1 MQGRCT
7 LGNAHLAFTS
17 HDIKLDDEC
26 VTIHEVTACGD
37 VDNIIISDDQCHI
50 ISGPESVVLRLDYL
64 HINTSLS
71 ADIEITAPS
80 NRQCH
85 TQDGNLV
92 IRVNTNAPR
101 QQEATEEQRVMN
113 LHEEFVVGPTN
124 NSNNNNN
131 THNFIESLIT
141 DIGPFQDKQCVI
153 CQNSYAEQQWHTF
166 LPCAHGYHSM
176 CIREWIKRSNKCP
189 ECNRCIYNDQA

>member
-124 NSNNNNN
+124 NNNNNN
-131 THNFIESLIT
+131 THTTSLNRSSRTSDHFKTNSASYARTPTPNNNGTHSYHVHT
-141 DIGPFQDKQCVI
+141 DITPCV
-153 CQNSYAEQQWHTF
+153 YAN
-166 LPCAHGYHSM
+166 G
-176 CIREWIKRSNKCP
+176 
-189 ECNRCIYNDQA
+189 